1 MSRRLVVVAD
11 SVLFT
16 LALQA
21 VFGGLLTR
29 LYESLG
35 WLTMPIWLVLGI
47 WLARTMQH
55 RGVSGRM
62 TSVQRVVARVAGLAG
77 VALGLLFGD
86 KTPADGGEFIIVLI
100 VLAWFAAFT
109 AVVALVYDLIASKRL
124 RVEQPSS

>member
-35 WLTMPIWLVLGI
+35 WLTMPLWLVLGI
-47 WLARTMQH
+47 WLART
-55 RGVSGRM
+55 
-62 TSVQRVVARVAGLAG
+62 VQRRGASGQITSMQWVVVRVVGLAG
-77 VALGLLFGD
+77 IALALFFGD
-86 KTPADGGEFIIVLI
+86 TTPADGGVFIIVLI
-100 VLAWFAAFT
+100 VLGYFAAFT
-109 AVVALVYDLIASKRL
+109 AFVALVYDLVASKRN
-124 RVEQPSS
+124 RRD